1 MTLPGFGAREPFLPR
16 CNFPN
21 RRVSLPA
28 NQLPTPMIHII
39 SSIIVGF
46 IVGLLARAVVPGMQ
60 HYGFWM
66 TALLGIAGSFM
77 GGLLGRLF
85 SKPAEGS
92 SFHPAGFL
100 MSISGRW
107 C

>member
-1 MTLPGFGAREPFLPR
+1 
-16 CNFPN
+16 
-21 RRVSLPA
+21 
-28 NQLPTPMIHII
+28 MIHII
-39 SSIIVGF
+39 SSVIVGF

-66 TALLGIAGSFM
+66 TALLGIAGSFV

-92 SFHPAGFL
+92 SFHPAGFA
-100 MSISGRW
+100 MSIIGAIVLLVVLGLIH
-107 C
+107 